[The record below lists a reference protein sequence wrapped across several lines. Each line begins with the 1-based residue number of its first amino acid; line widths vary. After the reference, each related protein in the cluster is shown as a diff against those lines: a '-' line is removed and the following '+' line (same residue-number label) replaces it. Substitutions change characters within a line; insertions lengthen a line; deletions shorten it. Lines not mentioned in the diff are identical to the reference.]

1 MANIEV
7 RKDSQ
12 FVKVLAAQARGERLD
27 SKITAEA
34 NQIVT
39 DLVSDFSPANRH
51 MFAQTVGYG
60 VDELQQHSLDFLG
73 NVADI
78 KHAGWNEKV
87 AFNIQTRGIMA
98 QINAKGAT
106 PSRSYVTEK
115 QVSVDTFE
123 ITSRPTIAIGDLLQG
138 RVQMPKLI
146 KEASDAFEREQ
157 VTYVQSVLQ
166 AGISAYSSPFYATG
180 TGVVAN
186 TLDQQ
191 IDYFMDY
198 GPVAILGAHS
208 ALRKVSGL
216 AGAVLD
222 PTVKSYSDEMKN
234 EANANGHLGVYN
246 GAELICM
253 ANAFYPGTTTPIL
266 NRNWLYILP
275 GGYTGDAR
283 NLKVVFEGN
292 VRSYERQDPDDEAL
306 EVTLK
311 QWFGASFITMD
322 RLPNVG
328 AYLIG

>member
-166 AGISAYSSPFYATG
+166 AGISA
-180 TGVVAN
+180 
-186 TLDQQ
+186 
-191 IDYFMDY
+191 
-198 GPVAILGAHS
+198 
-208 ALRKVSGL
+208 
-216 AGAVLD
+216 
-222 PTVKSYSDEMKN
+222 
-234 EANANGHLGVYN
+234 
-246 GAELICM
+246 
-253 ANAFYPGTTTPIL
+253 
-266 NRNWLYILP
+266 
-275 GGYTGDAR
+275 
-283 NLKVVFEGN
+283 KVVDVLRMLTHSKDVPYLDYVRRIADSHNPIAIN
-292 VRSYERQDPDDEAL
+292 VKCNDLEHNLERGRKGDH
-306 EVTLK
+306 LK
-311 QWFGASFITMD
+311 QVAKHTAAKEVIHRINGDEGAAWDLLMELPEEGKYWQAKFAFQIEKKPIIEATAEAGITIDEYMHFFH
-322 RLPNVG
+322 PNPK
-328 AYLIG
+328 ID